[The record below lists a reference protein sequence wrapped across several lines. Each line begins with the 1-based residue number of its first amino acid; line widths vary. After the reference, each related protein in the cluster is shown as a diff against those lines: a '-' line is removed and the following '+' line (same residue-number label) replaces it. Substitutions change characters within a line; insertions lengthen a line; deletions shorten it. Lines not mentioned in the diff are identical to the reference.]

1 MQTLLATLL
10 LIAIKLMDKES
21 KDFTIKM
28 YALDKA
34 EPDKI
39 IVFKNEWLKDASI
52 KTTVI
57 NPDENDVAL
66 FHKVT
71 NDSLFLQQNEEDDW
85 KYTGL
90 NKNEVKITALN
101 DSLLKA
107 TFKDELTFLIKK
119 SKGIYEI
126 SPQHLNDHDDFPKM
140 TLEWTH

>member
-119 SKGIYEI
+119 NKDIYEI

-140 TLEWTH
+140 TLEWAH